1 MKKRLLRERR
11 QVVAEPIKEEPKKED
26 KKNLKKKV
34 N

>member
-11 QVVAEPIKEEPKKED
+11 QIVAEPIKEEPKED
-26 KKNLKKKV
+26 KKKTKKKV

>member
-11 QVVAEPIKEEPKKED
+11 QVVAEPIKEEPKED
-26 KKNLKKKV
+26 KKKTKKKV